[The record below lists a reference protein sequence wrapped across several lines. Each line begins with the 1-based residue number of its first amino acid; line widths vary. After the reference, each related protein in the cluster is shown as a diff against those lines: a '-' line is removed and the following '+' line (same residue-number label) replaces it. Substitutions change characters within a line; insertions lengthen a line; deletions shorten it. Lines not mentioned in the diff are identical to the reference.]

1 MMIRRMVNSA
11 DVALRATMA
20 KSAVFRSARSGSH
33 RSSWAGLSLGV
44 LLIVLV
50 VLLLQSATV
59 CSGQNSMDSI
69 KKWLRKSPKPTG
81 ARYSSDK
88 RAVESMLEALRLR
101 EDELLKK
108 EQEIQ
113 AERKSL
119 EELQERL
126 KQQMASIK
134 EMKDAVEGLLKRAE
148 AQKQER
154 IDSLVSLYG
163 TMNAQNAAS
172 ALLALFKEDPSLVG
186 VVFRFLDKKRAAIIL
201 DAITATSP
209 SIAAEIT
216 MRVAR
221 YR

>member
-1 MMIRRMVNSA
+1 MLIRRIANSA
-11 DVALRATMA
+11 DVALRATIT
-20 KSAVFRSARSGSH
+20 KSAVFRSIERGIY

-44 LLIVLV
+44 LLIALV
-50 VLLLQSATV
+50 ILLLQSATV
-59 CSGQNSMDSI
+59 CSGQNSMDSF
-69 KKWLRKSPKPTG
+69 KEWLRKSPKPTG
-81 ARYSSDK
+81 SRFSSDK

-101 EDELLKK
+101 EEDLSKK
-108 EQEIQ
+108 EQEID
-113 AERKSL
+113 AARKSL
-119 EELQERL
+119 EELRERL

-134 EMKDAVEGLLKRAE
+134 EMKAAVEELLKRAE

-163 TMNAQNAAS
+163 TMNSQNAAL
-172 ALLALFKEDPSLVG
+172 ALLELFKKDSSLVARI
-186 VVFRFLDKKRAAIIL
+186 FQSLNKKRAAIIL

-216 MRVAR
+216 LRVGR